1 MSQRLK
7 YVKVWQATENQIWKK
22 KTVVEKKA
30 EYPSKLEEN
39 ENMSENKKQC
49 KGRLYVV
56 FTNILE
62 RK

>member
-1 MSQRLK
+1 MWK
-7 YVKVWQATENQIWKK
+7 CDNQLRTKSEKK

-49 KGRLYVV
+49 KGRLYIV